1 MSAWLGKGVGHL
13 PRPYFLLFTFY
24 WARQVDFCL
33 LCLARVLPT
42 CLAPTVWFL
51 SAPRGG
57 ALVHAAFAAA
67 LAAIHLLGVG
77 VVFDRAVV

>member
-24 WARQVDFCL
+24 WARQVV
-33 LCLARVLPT
+33 VLPVVFGQGIT
-42 CLAPTVWFL
+42 HLPRPYGLFL
-51 SAPRGG
+51 SAAGCG
-57 ALVHAAFAAA
+57 ALVQAAFAAA
-67 LAAIHLLGVG
+67 LAAINLIGVG